1 METMDI
7 PVTRVKRSRLA
18 EMDFNNLPFGKYF
31 TDHMLEAD
39 YADGEWKK
47 DLHQTLSADSF

>member
-18 EMDFNNLPFGKYF
+18 EMDFDHLPFGKYF
-31 TDHMLEAD
+31 SDHMLEAD
-39 YADGEWKK
+39 YADGEW
-47 DLHQTLSADSF
+47 QTGFH